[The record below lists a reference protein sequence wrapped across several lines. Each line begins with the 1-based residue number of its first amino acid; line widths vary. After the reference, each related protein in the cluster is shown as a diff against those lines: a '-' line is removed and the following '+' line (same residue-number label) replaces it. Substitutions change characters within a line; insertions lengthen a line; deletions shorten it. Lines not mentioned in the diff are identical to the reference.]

1 MRGEEIASKCD
12 RKAQGDGTSD
22 QKLCRIYDA
31 ICLETR
37 IAAATGSPWS
47 EDQAESSLPVSTGT
61 NSQLSL
67 TSWLPWPWERT
78 HEIVSL

>member
-31 ICLETR
+31 ICLYGHKLSVKPDLVVFRR
-37 IAAATGSPWS
+37 ITAIA
-47 EDQAESSLPVSTGT
+47 SLQPSR
-61 NSQLSL
+61 
-67 TSWLPWPWERT
+67 P
-78 HEIVSL
+78 IM